1 MLFFVIFILIFFI
14 SFIFYSV
21 FGRLEEV
28 RKNNHISFLIKVKLY
43 ESLVMAIMLYSA
55 ELWPLTV
62 KLMKTLEA
70 AHHKFQQRLLGMKWY
85 DRVSNVEVSKRTRMA
100 KLEEIIK
107 ERLGYVIRMEDCR
120 VPNQALNCNL
130 SSVNRKSGR
139 LQKNWQDIIQRDLK
153 DIGLT
158 WDEASELAHSGSS

>member
-1 MLFFVIFILIFFI
+1 
-14 SFIFYSV
+14 
-21 FGRLEEV
+21 
-28 RKNNHISFLIKVKLY
+28 
-43 ESLVMAIMLYSA
+43 MAIMLYSA

-107 ERLGYVIRMEDCR
+107 ERLGHVIRMEDCR
-120 VPNQALNCNL
+120 VPNQALNCNI

-139 LQKNWQDIIQRDLK
+139 LQKNWQRFKGHRIDL
-153 DIGLT
+153 G
-158 WDEASELAHSGSS
+158 